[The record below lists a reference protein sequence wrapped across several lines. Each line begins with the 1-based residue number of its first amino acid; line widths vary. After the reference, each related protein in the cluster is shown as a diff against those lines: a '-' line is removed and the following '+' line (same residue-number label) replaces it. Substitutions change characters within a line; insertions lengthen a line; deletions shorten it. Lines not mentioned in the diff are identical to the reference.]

1 MDLFDLF
8 LKILVLSFFI
18 GIYLGIPYFIYRA
31 IKEKNRWVLLIL
43 ISIYAFAILF
53 AWAAIDFSKG
63 SSLVEIQIKVTN
75 TNHSNNKSFIAAT
88 LTRCSSGSAKV
99 SINNTDADCTEDKL
113 KPAFVAYFKDI
124 NKNPYDNTVDS
135 MAEGTGTPALGQ
147 SFLATAGKTY
157 TLKTN
162 VGDADG
168 GNVLKGP
175 VVMTRE

>member
-63 SSLVEIQIKVTN
+63 SSLAEIQIKVTN
-75 TNHSNNKSFIAAT
+75 TNHSNNKSFIAAV
-88 LTRCSSGSAKV
+88 LTKCSSGSSKV
-99 SINNTDADCTEDKL
+99 SINNVDVDCTDDKL
-113 KPAFVAYFKDI
+113 KPAFIAYFKDI
-124 NKNPYDNTVDS
+124 NKNPYDDTVAS
-135 MAEGTGTPALGQ
+135 MLEGGGTPALGQ
-147 SFLATAGKTY
+147 SLLAVDGKKY

-162 VGDADG
+162 IGNEDG
-168 GNVLKGP
+168 SDVYLKDTM
-175 VVMTRE
+175 VYK

>member
-63 SSLVEIQIKVTN
+63 SSLAEIQIKVTN
-75 TNHSNNKSFIAAT
+75 TNHSNNKSFIAAV
-88 LTRCSSGSAKV
+88 LTKCSSGSSKV
-99 SINNTDADCTEDKL
+99 SINNVDVDCTEDKL
-113 KPAFVAYFKDI
+113 KPAFIAYFKDI
-124 NKNPYDNTVDS
+124 NKNPYDDTVAS
-135 MAEGTGTPALGQ
+135 MLEGGGTPALGQ
-147 SFLATAGKTY
+147 SLLAVDGKKY

-162 VGDADG
+162 IGNEDG
-168 GNVLKGP
+168 SDVYLKDTM
-175 VVMTRE
+175 VYK

>member
-8 LKILVLSFFI
+8 LKILFLSFFI
-18 GIYLGIPYFIYRA
+18 GIYVGIPYLIYQS
-31 IKEKNRWVLLIL
+31 IKQKKHFKKFIL
-43 ISIYAFAILF
+43 IFVYFWIIFF
-53 AWAAIDFSKG
+53 TWAAIDFSKG

-135 MAEGTGTPALGQ
+135 MLEGGGTPALGQ
-147 SFLATAGKTY
+147 SFLAVDGKKY

-162 VGDADG
+162 IGDEDG
-168 GNVLKGP
+168 NDKLITDTIKSK
-175 VVMTRE
+175 